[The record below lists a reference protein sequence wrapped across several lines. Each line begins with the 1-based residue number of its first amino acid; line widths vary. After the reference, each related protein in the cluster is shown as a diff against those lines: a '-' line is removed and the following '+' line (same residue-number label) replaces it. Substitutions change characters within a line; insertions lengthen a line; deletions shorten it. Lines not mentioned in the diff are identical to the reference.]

1 MSEANELYLKI
12 SYKSKES
19 FNNPLIIKQD
29 MKEGINKY
37 KVCGGMYSK
46 NSRAIIFKI
55 NNLEEAYD
63 VVNSCG
69 LPCIMANKNPGE
81 KQPGN
86 ADNIKGFRG
95 YGGKS

>member
-63 VVNSCG
+63 VVNSTFITG
-69 LPCIMANKNPGE
+69 SDKNKYE
-81 KQPGN
+81 VKYKLLYMSRKC
-86 ADNIKGFRG
+86 A
-95 YGGKS
+95 